1 MISVWRVSLQLAR
14 DDGAPLSEDGIG
26 RLTERLA
33 NGPVPPDVTR
43 RDPGA
48 VLVEMTVDARNEMA
62 ARYAAESTL
71 REVANEVWAALGL
84 PPFTIAIVEV
94 GPAPGR

>member
-71 REVANEVWAALGL
+71 REAANQVWAALGL
-84 PPFTIAIVEV
+84 PPFTIAFVEV
-94 GPAPGR
+94 VPAPRR